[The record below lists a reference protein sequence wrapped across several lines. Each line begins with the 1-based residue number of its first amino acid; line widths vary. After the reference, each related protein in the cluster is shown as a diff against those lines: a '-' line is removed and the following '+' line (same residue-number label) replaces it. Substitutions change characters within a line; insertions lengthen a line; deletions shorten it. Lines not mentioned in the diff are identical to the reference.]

1 MSKSLRFVKARFPS
15 TSDNVTIQSM
25 LIAHEPLGFVEEDD
39 WWEVYFDEKRWPSV
53 EAIFKRRVDG
63 EGLSVSFELETIDQK
78 NWNQEWEDS
87 IEPIR
92 VSDRFVIAPSWHSVD
107 GEDGVFVL
115 TIDPKMSFGTGYH
128 ATTRLMLRLMET
140 TVHPDDRVL
149 DMGTG
154 TGVLAIAA
162 ILLGAREANGVD
174 TDEWSYDNALEN
186 AQRNRVDAQCHFR
199 LGSIEQT
206 SGMYDLILSNI
217 TKIDNLQLLPAYL
230 HRLNSDG
237 RLILSGFYQQDATD
251 MRRAL
256 ENLGMRVMEE
266 THEQEWCVISAVKD
280 TI

>member
-15 TSDNVTIQSM
+15 TSDNLTIQSM
-25 LIAHEPLGFVEEDD
+25 LITHDPLGFVEEED
-39 WWEVYFDEKRWPSV
+39 WWEVYFDEKRWPMV
-53 EAIFKRRVDG
+53 EASFKRRVDD

-92 VSDRFVIAPSWHSVD
+92 VSDRFVIAPSWHSV
-107 GEDGVFVL
+107 EQVHGVSVL

-140 TVHPDDRVL
+140 TVRPDDRVL

-162 ILLGAREANGVD
+162 ILLGAREADGVD

-199 LGSIEQT
+199 LGSIEQA
-206 SGMYDLILSNI
+206 SGVYDLILSNI
-217 TKIDNLQLLPAYL
+217 TKIDNLQLLPGYL
-230 HRLNSDG
+230 HRLNTEG
-237 RLILSGFYQQDATD
+237 RLILSGFYLQDATD
-251 MRRAL
+251 MRLAL
-256 ENLGMRVMEE
+256 ENLGMRVMDEA
-266 THEQEWCVISAVKD
+266 HEQEWCVISAMKD